1 MSSPAYPVEKSKRNE
16 LPLTLNK
23 RIFLV
28 LLACCIQMIYIPTSN
43 RVTGGIEP
51 KLPIDIFPIWPV
63 WVLPYVLCY
72 ALWLGGVAW
81 IIFKMEDRSFRS
93 FITGCM
99 LTFAAGASTFIFF
112 PTYVEPATFPGNDIF
127 AMLLRTI
134 HETWGRYDAFPSGHV
149 YITTLLALFFGRWY
163 AHYRFIWIL
172 ILVIVSFSTLFTGQH
187 YILDVLGGY
196 LFALAGYCFGLWWT
210 GFHGAR
216 KQTRKRPG
224 KRIASS
230 SMN

>member
-1 MSSPAYPVEKSKRNE
+1 VSSPAYPLEKPKRNE

-28 LLACCIQMIYIPTSN
+28 FLACCIQMIYIPTSN

-72 ALWLGGVAW
+72 ALWLGGSTW
-81 IIFKMEDRSFRS
+81 IIFKLDDRSFRS
-93 FITGCM
+93 FLAACM

-112 PTYVEPATFPGNDIF
+112 PTYVEPATFEGNDTF

-149 YITTLLALFFGRWY
+149 YITTLLALFYGRWY
-163 AHYRFIWIL
+163 PRRRFLWIL
-172 ILVIVSFSTLFTGQH
+172 ILVIISFSTLFTGQH

-196 LFALAGYCFGLWWT
+196 LIALAGYYFGLWWS
-210 GFHGAR
+210 GIYGAP